1 MAEEEDNECQQLVK
15 RPKVSSND
23 MKSTEEECYRK
34 DSFDRYGDDLCE
46 VILSHLS
53 LDDCFRFECLSKQWK
68 RSVFAKRHTL
78 VVDNKLL
85 RKWGVIDNS
94 KMRDI
99 NMKAL
104 MSVTNKCANITS
116 IQMTITSKAT
126 EVVFIVLMSLTS
138 HSLNAIDVRF
148 SDEIDV
154 SIVDTILGEYGSLFT
169 SISLPESAVN
179 VLKLHNKSYTRL
191 RHLSNTSLTEF
202 PLSILFN
209 EDNELIVKSL
219 TQFECDY
226 MEEDLPLFTTFAD
239 HYRHSLQSYDVS
251 CEEPTEQLNVKY
263 RFTKHPLIVSN
274 K

>member
-1 MAEEEDNECQQLVK
+1 MAEEGDNECQQLVK
-15 RPKVSSND
+15 RPKISSID

-34 DSFDRYGDDLCE
+34 DCFDRYGDDLCGL
-46 VILSHLS
+46 VLSYLS
-53 LDDCFRFECLSKQWK
+53 LEDCFRFECLSKQWK

-85 RKWGVIDNS
+85 KKWGIIDNS
-94 KMRDI
+94 KIRDI

-104 MSVTNKCANITS
+104 LSVTNKCANIRS

-126 EVVFIVLMSLTS
+126 EVVFIVLMSLMS

-169 SISLPESAVN
+169 SISLPQSAIN
-179 VLKLHNKSYTRL
+179 VFKSHNKSYTRL
-191 RHLSNTSLTEF
+191 RCLSKTSLAEF

-209 EDNELIVKSL
+209 ETNELIVK
-219 TQFECDY
+219 
-226 MEEDLPLFTTFAD
+226 
-239 HYRHSLQSYDVS
+239 
-251 CEEPTEQLNVKY
+251 N
-263 RFTKHPLIVSN
+263 IVSSLMM
-274 K
+274 